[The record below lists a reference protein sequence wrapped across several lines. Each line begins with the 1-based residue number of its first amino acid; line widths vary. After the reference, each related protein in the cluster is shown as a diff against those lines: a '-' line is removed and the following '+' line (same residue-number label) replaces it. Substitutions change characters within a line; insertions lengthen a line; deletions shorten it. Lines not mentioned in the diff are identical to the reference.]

1 MANIFTKLF
10 GKKEAPAPVHVPT
23 EFELRAKVMSFGR
36 IVDNYTRLCEN
47 NIEKH
52 ARKAIEYKMKNNPFA
67 KKEINRI
74 ASLRKNMQTAQGYKD
89 MMEHYF
95 EDYQNGMLNIGFM
108 KDMNSFTKSMQTAM
122 ASMQGIDMNAFM
134 QDMFAVNQ
142 SIAETDEKLSSAMSI
157 FDSLSAV
164 DSAQQTE
171 AEAEIDAIISR
182 VISDGALSAEGAS
195 VDDYVKQAA
204 ELIL

>member
-1 MANIFTKLF
+1 M
-10 GKKEAPAPVHVPT
+10 G
-23 EFELRAKVMSFGR
+23 FGR
-36 IVDNYTRLCEN
+36 IVDNYTRICEN

-95 EDYQNGMLNIGFM
+95 EDYQNGMLNLGFM
-108 KDMNSFTKSMQTAM
+108 KDMNSFTQSMQTAM
-122 ASMQGIDMNAFM
+122 ASMQGVDMNAFM
-134 QDMFAVNQ
+134 QDMFKVNQ
-142 SIAETDEKLSSAMSI
+142 SIAETDEKLNSAMSI
-157 FDSLSAV
+157 FDSLNAV
-164 DSAQQTE
+164 DSAQQTA

-182 VISDGALSAEGAS
+182 VISDGALSAEGCN
-195 VDDYVKQAA
+195 VDAYVKQAA